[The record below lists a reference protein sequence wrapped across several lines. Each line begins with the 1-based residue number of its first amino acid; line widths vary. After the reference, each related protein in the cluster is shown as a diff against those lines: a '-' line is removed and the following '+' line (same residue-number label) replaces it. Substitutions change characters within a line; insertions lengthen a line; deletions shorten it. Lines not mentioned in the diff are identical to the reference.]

1 MIVASAGVGIAA
13 AKGST
18 STIPVVFFGGDDQAM
33 LDGIS
38 AGSNAAKSILVFT
51 DGLENRSP
59 KIGDVA
65 GIVTATVYAIGLLV
79 CAAEITEQG
88 LNPV

>member
-1 MIVASAGVGIAA
+1 VIVASAGVGIAA

-51 DGLENRSP
+51 DGREPFPEDWRRGWNRNRNGVRNRSP
-59 KIGDVA
+59 GVR
-65 GIVTATVYAIGLLV
+65 
-79 CAAEITEQG
+79 
-88 LNPV
+88 